1 MAYVINDKLECFIFF
16 LFALSYVLGDRF
28 VDGRRIETLE
38 NKGLIKQKG
47 SIKTIEGEDGDTID
61 CVDIYQQ
68 PTFDHPF
75 LKNHIIQVSLLEF

>member
-47 SIKTIEGEDGDTID
+47 GIKTIEVIMSTKYI
-61 CVDIYQQ
+61 
-68 PTFDHPF
+68 F
-75 LKNHIIQVSLLEF
+75 LSFFLFLLFLFHAYLRI